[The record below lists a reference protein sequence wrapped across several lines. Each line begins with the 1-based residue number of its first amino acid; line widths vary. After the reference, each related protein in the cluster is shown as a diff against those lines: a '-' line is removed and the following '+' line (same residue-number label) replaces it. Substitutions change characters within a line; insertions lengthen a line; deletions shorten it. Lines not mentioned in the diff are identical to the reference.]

1 MYLVQHILLPYIEQH
16 KTYFIIYT
24 LLSFMVYSIG
34 SIVIPRII
42 TEFINAGHKI
52 NSSIFLNLLKSGNM
66 KGILYCLG
74 ILFVLFIILDYS
86 KNNLES
92 YLLFHF
98 SSDSKKKTIKQIFY
112 KYTKNY
118 KELSESEVSWM
129 IQQIYGTIRFIIR
142 YIFIDLIPCIFMFLA
157 ISVYFYS
164 YDKIV
169 GSLFVGQFVAPLMIF
184 YIYHPELLDCYCK
197 SDTEAIKNNNYIGDK
212 TKNLMNI
219 LFDNSVESELNHIMK
234 KEDDHFKIITK
245 CYHLNNKVLFI
256 NNIVF
261 YSVFF
266 LILYRLL
273 YKDKKMISNILIT
286 YLIYKGIQSNFLHNT
301 LYQYYGVS
309 KFIKIN
315 RFIEEMETNESCIPI
330 HTFKGI
336 KLNNVSYKYDE
347 KSDYILRN
355 VNIHF
360 KPDKLNILMGKSGS
374 GKTTI
379 MKLIIKMANPTK
391 GDIYLDDTNSKDLC
405 KTDIRDN
412 IYYVNQRTILF
423 DESVL
428 YNLQYGNKTSKEDMI
443 SLLKKHDL
451 FDYYEKLEYGI
462 DTPCGTN
469 GSRLSLGMQ
478 KIIMVIRGIL
488 KPNKSIVIYDEPLTS
503 LDQETRKKIVKLI
516 VNETKGKTIIVITH
530 DPDILPYADHIV
542 RL

>member
-1 MYLVQHILLPYIEQH
+1 MKNIIYSLYIMYLIKNILFPYITQH
-16 KTYFIIYT
+16 KIYFIMYT
-24 LLSFMVYSIG
+24 LLSFIVYSIG

-42 TEFINAGHKI
+42 TDFINAEHKT
-52 NSSIFLNLLKSGNM
+52 NFSNFSSLLKSGTM

-74 ILFVLFIILDYS
+74 ILFILFVILDYS
-86 KNNLES
+86 KNNLEN

-98 SSDSKKKTIKQIFY
+98 STDSKKKTIKQIFH

-142 YIFIDLIPCIFMFLA
+142 YIFIDLIPCLVMLLT
-157 ISVYFYS
+157 ISAYFYN
-164 YDKIV
+164 YDKMV
-169 GSLFVGQFVAPLMIF
+169 ASLFIGQFIVLIMIF
-184 YIYHPELLDCYCK
+184 YIFHPELLDCYYN
-197 SDTEAIKNNNYIGDK
+197 SDTEIIRNNNYIGDK

-219 LFDNSVESELNHIMK
+219 LFDNSVENELNYIMK
-234 KEDDHFKIITK
+234 KEDEHFKTITK
-245 CYHLNNKVLFI
+245 CYGLNNKVLFI

-261 YSVFF
+261 YSIFF
-266 LILYRLL
+266 IILYRLL

-286 YLIYKGIQSNFLHNT
+286 YLIYKGLQTNFLNNT

-315 RFIEEMETNESCIPI
+315 RFIEEMDETESCIPI
-330 HTFKGI
+330 RTFKGI
-336 KLNNVSYKYDE
+336 KLNNISYKYDE

-360 KPDKLNILMGKSGS
+360 KQDKINILMGKSGS

-428 YNLQYGNKTSKEDMI
+428 YNLQYGNQTSKEDII
-443 SLLKKHDL
+443 SLLKKYDL
-451 FDYYEKLEYGI
+451 FDYYDKLEYGT

-478 KIIMVIRGIL
+478 
-488 KPNKSIVIYDEPLTS
+488 
-503 LDQETRKKIVKLI
+503 
-516 VNETKGKTIIVITH
+516 
-530 DPDILPYADHIV
+530 
-542 RL
+542 